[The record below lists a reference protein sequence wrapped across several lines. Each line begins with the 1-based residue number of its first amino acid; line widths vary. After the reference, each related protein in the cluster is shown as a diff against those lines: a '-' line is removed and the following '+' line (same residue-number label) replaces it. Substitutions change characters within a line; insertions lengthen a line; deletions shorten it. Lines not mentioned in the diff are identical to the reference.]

1 MEAHMAHYNT
11 ECLCVR
17 CKNLR
22 PALDPNIQQAYL
34 GKCMKREWPFTLA
47 ITLQGWM
54 ECESFEESGKT
65 YVPPEVA
72 VSAMPYVKPAGAAA
86 GTEAKKVPKHV
97 EFYYSSTR
105 KPGDTYACDV
115 GKALD
120 LVKRLQT
127 AGVDCQAIDVAGVK
141 DCFPIYHKSVTGP
154 DATMRPVFGFKG
166 ALADDFGTTVP
177 ALLIFEGDRYP
188 TLAFPRNDAKRGLIR
203 VEQALEDL
211 LVEECAP
218 MAKAG

>member
-1 MEAHMAHYNT
+1 MAHYNT

-54 ECESFEESGKT
+54 ECQVFEESGKM
-65 YVPPEVA
+65 YVPPEVP
-72 VSAMPYVKPAGAAA
+72 VSALGAKPAAA
-86 GTEAKKVPKHV
+86 GGGAKTAKRV
-97 EFYYSSTR
+97 EFYYSS
-105 KPGDTYACDV
+105 KCQPGDTYSCDLK
-115 GKALD
+115 KALE
-120 LVKRLQT
+120 LVKKLQT
-127 AGVDCQAIDVAGVK
+127 TGVDCEAIDVVAIM
-141 DCFPIYHKSVTGP
+141 DRFPIYHRSVTGP
-154 DATMRPVFGFKG
+154 DATVRPVFGFKG

-177 ALLIFEGDRYP
+177 ALLVFEGDRYP
-188 TLAFPRNDAKRGLIR
+188 TLAFPRNDANRGLIR

-211 LVEECAP
+211 LVEQSAP